1 MSLTR
6 REVLTLGGATLA
18 AATLAP
24 RAARAQTP
32 KRGGTLTLRLWDPPT
47 WDPDLTISYK
57 THIAHTFTH
66 SRLVRH
72 KAGPA
77 VAPGTFPIEGDLA
90 ESWTQPSETTY
101 VFKLRRGVRWHPRP
115 PVNGRELTAED
126 VKYTIERF
134 LTLKG
139 NANGSMLRSVDKVEA
154 LDRYTVKFTLKEPFA
169 WFLDMLANPM
179 AVAIIARECVEKFG
193 DLKPAEAVIG
203 TGPWMLEGYRPNGG
217 YTFVRHPAYFVA
229 GRPNIDRIEVTV
241 DEDNASRTASFLA
254 GKYDLGWEN
263 PGIIS
268 RSDWLQIKDTLKSKR
283 PGLRTLE
290 FPGNVGN
297 HLSMRADQKPFSDLR
312 VRQAMSMALDRK
324 ALIDALYEGVG
335 IANPPGVPAAL
346 REWSLPVTE
355 LGEGAKN
362 FGYDPKEARR
372 LLAAAGYPNGF
383 SGSVCWA
390 TYGSTIV
397 VDHAQLVV
405 KYLKDVGID
414 ARLDTKEYGAY
425 ISTCFYGKFDSMAFG
440 PQTPF
445 LDGDNYL
452 FGYYYP
458 GEMKN
463 QSHVNDPVVADM
475 IVRQRRTLD
484 PAKRRE
490 IIHDIQRYL
499 ARQVYYTTSVGQVY
513 TAVWDGALRNYG
525 PNLGYDYGGRLV
537 AAWLER

>member
-1 MSLTR
+1 
-6 REVLTLGGATLA
+6 
-18 AATLAP
+18 
-24 RAARAQTP
+24 
-32 KRGGTLTLRLWDPPT
+32 
-47 WDPDLTISYK
+47 
-57 THIAHTFTH
+57 
-66 SRLVRH
+66 
-72 KAGPA
+72 
-77 VAPGTFPIEGDLA
+77 
-90 ESWTQPSETTY
+90 
-101 VFKLRRGVRWHPRP
+101 
-115 PVNGRELTAED
+115 
-126 VKYTIERF
+126 
-134 LTLKG
+134 
-139 NANGSMLRSVDKVEA
+139 
-154 LDRYTVKFTLKEPFA
+154 
-169 WFLDMLANPM
+169 
-179 AVAIIARECVEKFG
+179 
-193 DLKPAEAVIG
+193 
-203 TGPWMLEGYRPNGG
+203 
-217 YTFVRHPAYFVA
+217 
-229 GRPNIDRIEVTV
+229 
-241 DEDNASRTASFLA
+241 
-254 GKYDLGWEN
+254 
-263 PGIIS
+263 
-268 RSDWLQIKDTLKSKR
+268 
-283 PGLRTLE
+283 
-290 FPGNVGN
+290 
-297 HLSMRADQKPFSDLR
+297 
-312 VRQAMSMALDRK
+312 MSMALDRK

-335 IANPPGVPAAL
+335 VANPPGVPVAL
-346 REWSLPVTE
+346 KEWSLPVDQ

-405 KYLKDVGID
+405 KYLKDIGID
-414 ARLDTKEYGAY
+414 AKLDTKEYGAY

-490 IIHDIQRYL
+490 IIQDIQRYL

-513 TAVWDGALRNYG
+513 TAVWDGALKNYG